1 MTLEQLKLKWQKH
14 NRDNGLSWN
23 EVSLLVDDVVRVVME
38 KQRPGPEKEKLLK
51 DFLYDRFLRAF
62 KSEEH
67 KWDVIFAEE
76 EMSNVM
82 EKLGYL

>member
-38 KQRPGPEKEKLLK
+38 KQRQTPDPLG
-51 DFLYDRFLRAF
+51 LRSPF
-62 KSEEH
+62 
-67 KWDVIFAEE
+67 
-76 EMSNVM
+76 
-82 EKLGYL
+82 